1 MHKFLISSLTSAA
14 IFLSFN
20 ISAEPSQS
28 VSIPAKVSAN
38 ILKRHPTAQEM
49 KGSPETHFGQK
60 LLEVSFKVDTGETLM
75 ELFTENGHLFTNEI
89 LVESYDGISQAA
101 IRTLKTE
108 FPNFTLQKIEL
119 IGNPNDAG
127 EEYEIY
133 LTSEGQQW
141 KVSINDSGTIE
152 DKQRY

>member
-1 MHKFLISSLTSAA
+1 MH
-14 IFLSFN
+14 
-20 ISAEPSQS
+20 
-28 VSIPAKVSAN
+28 
-38 ILKRHPTAQEM
+38 
-49 KGSPETHFGQK
+49 GSPETHFGQK
-60 LLEVSFKVDTGETLM
+60 LLEVSFKVDTGEMLM

-101 IRTLKTE
+101 IGTLKTE

-119 IGNPNDAG
+119 IGNPNGSG

-141 KVSINDSGTIE
+141 KVSINDSGTME